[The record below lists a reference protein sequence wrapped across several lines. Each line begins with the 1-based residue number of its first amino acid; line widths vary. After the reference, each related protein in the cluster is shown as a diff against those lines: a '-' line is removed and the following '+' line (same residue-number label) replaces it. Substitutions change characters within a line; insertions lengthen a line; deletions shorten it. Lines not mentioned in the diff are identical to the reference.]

1 MMMMMMMMM
10 MIIEWWG
17 YAEQT
22 HRDTFDLYFV
32 MLTSFWFD
40 FYKSLFHHTMVDKNE
55 KYRKTNLTNDRK
67 TQIRE
72 HT

>member
-1 MMMMMMMMM
+1 
-10 MIIEWWG
+10 MITEHIK
-17 YAEQT
+17 AIKT
-22 HRDTFDLYFV
+22 PN
-32 MLTSFWFD
+32 
-40 FYKSLFHHTMVDKNE
+40 YKSLFHHTMVDKKE